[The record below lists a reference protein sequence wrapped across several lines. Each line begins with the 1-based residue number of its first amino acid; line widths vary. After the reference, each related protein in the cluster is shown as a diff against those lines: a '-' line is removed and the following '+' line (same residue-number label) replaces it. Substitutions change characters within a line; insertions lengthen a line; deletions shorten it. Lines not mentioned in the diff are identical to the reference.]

1 MKILFDTNIILD
13 ALLRRQPHAPA
24 ASRLIASVAQGRI
37 DGVLCATTVTT
48 IYYFASQ
55 LFSEDETRNRLR
67 ALFDIFAIAPV
78 RRDILEV
85 ALGLA
90 LPDYEDAVIHESG
103 RLAKIDC
110 IVTRDSR
117 GFRNAEIHIYT
128 PYELSRIL
136 NSLEE

>member
-1 MKILFDTNIILD
+1 MKILFDTNIVLD
-13 ALLRRQPHAPA
+13 ALLRRQPHAPV

-55 LFSEDETRNRLR
+55 LHSETETRSHLR
-67 ALFDIFAIAPV
+67 TLFGMFAIAPV

-85 ALGLA
+85 ALGLD

-103 RLAKIDC
+103 RLAKVDG

-117 GFRNAEIHIYT
+117 GFQNAEIHIYT

-136 NSLEE
+136 NSLED